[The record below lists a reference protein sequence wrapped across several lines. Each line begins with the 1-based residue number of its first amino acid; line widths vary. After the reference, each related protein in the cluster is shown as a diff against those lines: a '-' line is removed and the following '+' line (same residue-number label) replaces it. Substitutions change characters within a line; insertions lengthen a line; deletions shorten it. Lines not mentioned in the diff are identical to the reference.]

1 MELTFKFFIHFFI
14 LLPLIGFTLSL
25 FIPKKK
31 ENALSILA
39 YTSVGLQLLVSIFF
53 TYQWASHGFP
63 EINLKEFS
71 VYQNGNYDFYLD
83 FYFDKLTMVY
93 LLLGSSLTFLIT
105 IYSRYYLH
113 REEGYKRFFNTIL
126 FFFLGFILIIFAGNL
141 ETMFIGWEVLGISSF
156 LLIAF
161 YRDRYLPVKNA
172 LKVFSVYRI
181 GDVGIIL
188 AMWLSHHLWHENI
201 SFSKLHN
208 AELVHDHI
216 MQNSL
221 VGLAIAFMFYISAA
235 AKSAQLPFSSWLPRA
250 MEGPTPSSAIFYG
263 SLSVHIGAFLMLRTI
278 HFWENQIF
286 FKVFLIFSGLL
297 TAIIATF
304 ISRVQSSI
312 KSQIAYASIA
322 QIGLIFIEI
331 ALGWEV
337 FALVHITGNA
347 FLRTY
352 QLLISPSVVSY
363 KIREQFYHFKRKPAT
378 LEDSW
383 PKRFEYAFYILNLK
397 EWNLDNLMYKILWN
411 PLKKIGRNWQILNFK
426 YVFYFIGFVIFSGLI
441 AIQFRDQMPAILR
454 HQLPFFF
461 AFSGFLI
468 VVKAYTE
475 KDSVRKSLTLI
486 MLNHVAIAI
495 AISFNEQYDFMHN
508 FWYLSGI
515 VVSWFVGLLV
525 INYLRNREEW
535 ISLDQFYGH
544 IYEHPKT
551 AVIFLICCLGL
562 AGFPITPSFVGEDL
576 IFSHIHEDQIGL
588 AFFTALSLVINGL
601 ATVRIYAR
609 VFLGPHIKTYHEVA
623 KRSS

>member
-1 MELTFKFFIHFFI
+1 MELSFKLIIHFFI
-14 LLPLIGFTLSL
+14 LLPLLGFTISL
-25 FIPKKK
+25 LIPKKN
-31 ENALSILA
+31 EQALSMLA
-39 YTSVGLQLLVSIFF
+39 YTSVGLQLLASILFAI
-53 TYQWASHGFP
+53 QWISLGAP

-71 VYQNGNYDFYLD
+71 VYRTGNYDFYLD
-83 FYFDKLTMVY
+83 FYFDKLTLVY
-93 LLLGSSLTFLIT
+93 LLLGSLLTFLIT

-113 REEGYKRFFNTIL
+113 REEGYKRFFNTVL
-126 FFFLGFILIIFAGNL
+126 FFFLGFMIIIFAGNL

-161 YRDRYLPVKNA
+161 YRDRFLPVKNA

-221 VGLAIAFMFYISAA
+221 VGLAIAFMFYVSSA

-278 HFWENQIF
+278 HFWENQII
-286 FKVFLIFSGLL
+286 FKVFLVLSGLL

-337 FALVHITGNA
+337 FALVHISGNA

-352 QLLISPSVVSY
+352 QLLISPSVVSH
-363 KIREQFYHFKRKPAT
+363 KIREQFYHFKRKEST
-378 LEDSW
+378 IEDTW
-383 PKRFEYAFYILNLK
+383 PKRFVYAFYILNLK
-397 EWNLDNLMYKILWN
+397 EWNLDNLLYRIMWN
-411 PLKKIGRNWQILNFK
+411 PLKKIGRNWSILNFK
-426 YVFYFIGFVIFSGLI
+426 FVFYFIGFVILLGLI
-441 AIQFRDQMPAILR
+441 LLQFREEMPALLR

-468 VVKAYTE
+468 VVKAFTE

-495 AISFNEQYDFMHN
+495 AISFNEHYDFMHN
-508 FWYLSGI
+508 IWYLSGI
-515 VVSWFVGLLV
+515 IMSWFIGLLL
-525 INYLRNREEW
+525 INYLRKREEW

-544 IYEHPKT
+544 IYEHPK
-551 AVIFLICCLGL
+551 AAIIFLFCCLGL

-576 IFSHIHEDQIGL
+576 IFSHIHQDQLGL

>member
-1 MELTFKFFIHFFI
+1 MELSFKLIIHFFI
-14 LLPLIGFTLSL
+14 LLPLLGFTISL
-25 FIPKKK
+25 LIPKKN
-31 ENALSILA
+31 EQALSMLA
-39 YTSVGLQLLVSIFF
+39 YTSVGLQLLASILFAI
-53 TYQWASHGFP
+53 QWISLGAP

-71 VYQNGNYDFYLD
+71 VYRTGNYDFYLD
-83 FYFDKLTMVY
+83 FYFDKLTLVY
-93 LLLGSSLTFLIT
+93 LLLGSLLTFLIT

-113 REEGYKRFFNTIL
+113 REEGYKRFFNTVL
-126 FFFLGFILIIFAGNL
+126 FFFLGFMIIIFAGNL

-161 YRDRYLPVKNA
+161 YRDRFLPVKNA

-221 VGLAIAFMFYISAA
+221 VGLAIAFMFYVSAA

-278 HFWENQIF
+278 HFWENQII
-286 FKVFLIFSGLL
+286 FKVFLVLSGLL

-337 FALVHITGNA
+337 FALVHISGNA

-352 QLLISPSVVSY
+352 QLLISPSVVSH
-363 KIREQFYHFKRKPAT
+363 KIREQFYHFKRKEST
-378 LEDSW
+378 IEDTW
-383 PKRFEYAFYILNLK
+383 PKRFVYAFYILNLK
-397 EWNLDNLMYKILWN
+397 EWNLDNLLYRIMWN
-411 PLKKIGRNWQILNFK
+411 PLKKIGRNWRILNFK
-426 YVFYFIGFVIFSGLI
+426 YVFYFIGFVILLGLI
-441 AIQFRDQMPAILR
+441 LLQFREDMPALVR

-468 VVKAYTE
+468 VVKAFTE
-475 KDSVRKSLTLI
+475 KNSVRKSLTLI

-495 AISFNEQYDFMHN
+495 AISFNEHYDFMHN
-508 FWYLSGI
+508 IWYLSGI
-515 VVSWFVGLLV
+515 IMSWFIGLLL
-525 INYLRNREEW
+525 INYLRKREEW

-544 IYEHPKT
+544 IYEHPK
-551 AVIFLICCLGL
+551 AAIIFLFCCLGL

-576 IFSHIHEDQIGL
+576 IFSHIHQDQLGL